1 MEVCIQIMVDIGEKG
16 RQSDGSVH
24 TNHGGHR
31 RERETK

>member
-1 MEVCIQIMVDIGEKG
+1 MEVCIQIMVDIGERG
-16 RQSDGSVH
+16 RQSDGSVY